1 MAAKNATL
9 VCIVRLKHL
18 ILGNPHG
25 RGAWFPQ
32 HRIHR
37 RGLFRVD
44 DFSAAWVCARM
55 LLWLG
60 RDGCAL
66 NFMPDSIKVVLE
78 FALLAITSVFFLV
91 DPFAVIP
98 LFLAVTADSTP
109 SERRGV
115 ARRSAMTCAIV
126 LCSFALAGSLIFK
139 MFGITLP
146 AFKIAGGIIL
156 MGIGLDMLQAKQSG
170 TKATAEEQQEGAEKQ
185 DASIIPLGM
194 PMLAGP
200 GAISTVMVLVGESH
214 SLWQHGV
221 IYATILLTSF
231 ISFMILA
238 GADGVRKYL
247 GETGIRILMRLMGLL
262 LVALA
267 VQFVVNGL
275 TDFGLLKPLATPY

>member
-1 MAAKNATL
+1 
-9 VCIVRLKHL
+9 
-18 ILGNPHG
+18 
-25 RGAWFPQ
+25 
-32 HRIHR
+32 
-37 RGLFRVD
+37 
-44 DFSAAWVCARM
+44 
-55 LLWLG
+55 
-60 RDGCAL
+60 
-66 NFMPDSIKVVLE
+66 MPSSIKVVFE

-91 DPFAVIP
+91 DPFGVIP
-98 LFLAVTADSTP
+98 LFLAVTADSTS
-109 SERRGV
+109 SERRSV
-115 ARRSAMTCAIV
+115 ARRSAFTCAIV

-170 TKATAEEQQEGAEKQ
+170 TKATVEEQQEGAEKQ
-185 DASIIPLGM
+185 DASIIPLGI

-214 SLWQHGV
+214 SLWQHAV

-231 ISFMILA
+231 ISFVILA

-275 TDFGLLKPLATPY
+275 TDFGLLKPLTRPY

>member
-1 MAAKNATL
+1 MPSS
-9 VCIVRLKHL
+9 L
-18 ILGNPHG
+18 I
-25 RGAWFPQ
+25 
-32 HRIHR
+32 
-37 RGLFRVD
+37 
-44 DFSAAWVCARM
+44 S
-55 LLWLG
+55 
-60 RDGCAL
+60 
-66 NFMPDSIKVVLE
+66 VLE
-78 FALLAITSVFFLV
+78 FALLAATSIFFLV

-98 LFLAVTADSTP
+98 LFIAITSDSP
-109 SERRGV
+109 QEEKREM
-115 ARRSAMTCAIV
+115 ARRAAYTCAIV
-126 LCSFALAGSLIFK
+126 LSAFAVAGSLIFK

-214 SLWQHGV
+214 SLWQHAI

>member
-1 MAAKNATL
+1 
-9 VCIVRLKHL
+9 
-18 ILGNPHG
+18 
-25 RGAWFPQ
+25 
-32 HRIHR
+32 
-37 RGLFRVD
+37 
-44 DFSAAWVCARM
+44 M
-55 LLWLG
+55 LLWLLRVG
-60 RDGCAL
+60 SQL
-66 NFMPDSIKVVLE
+66 TSMPTIASMLE

-98 LFLAVTADSTP
+98 MFLAVTANSP
-109 SERRGV
+109 KQERRAV
-115 ARRSAMTCAIV
+115 ARRSALTCAIV

-170 TKATAEEQQEGAEKQ
+170 TKATAEEQQEGAEKP

-214 SLWQHGV
+214 SVSQHV
-221 IYATILLTSF
+221 IIYATILLTAYVSYL
-231 ISFMILA
+231 ILA

-267 VQFVVNGL
+267 VQFIANGL
-275 TDFGLLKPLATPY
+275 TDFGLLKHIATP